1 MMLVLVVFAAGWS
14 FAQTNPDVKPGTNTE
29 TMPIRDI
36 ETAPAAAGAQD
47 AASEEAP
54 EPPKPPQRVIPK
66 NVITIDTM
74 PTIYTLLYS
83 VWGKLLE
90 IAESPISYSS
100 FGIGAQYERQLL
112 EKVSVTG
119 RFAYMGFG
127 AGLKEK
133 DFDLGMNLFSFSTE
147 AHARYYLLDVL
158 FLDGML
164 GYANLTAAFQGTE
177 EVRVNDI
184 KTGIT
189 KPVTYS
195 ATRNY
200 LKVGAL
206 LGARVINKFKPGQKV
221 GFAFESSVG
230 FYYGGIGFGDTMGER
245 LSKEFD
251 SDMTGVDGLFA
262 LLERVIFIGG
272 PRWTLGLGLAF

>member
-1 MMLVLVVFAAGWS
+1 MLILVVFASGWS
-14 FAQTNPDVKPGTNTE
+14 FAQSTLAIPRVEAEP
-29 TMPIRDI
+29 
-36 ETAPAAAGAQD
+36 APAEPAPP
-47 AASEEAP
+47 EPAP
-54 EPPKPPQRVIPK
+54 EETPAPPKPPQRVIPK
-66 NVITIDTM
+66 NVITIDTA
-74 PTIYTLLYS
+74 PVLLTLTYTA
-83 VWGKLLE
+83 WGRLLE
-90 IAESPISYSS
+90 IAESPFKISS
-100 FGIGAQYERQLL
+100 FGIGAQYERQIL

-119 RFAYMGFG
+119 RFAYLGFG

-147 AHARYYLLDVL
+147 AHVRYYLLDVL

-164 GYANLTAAFQGTE
+164 GYANLTAAFDGTE
-177 EVRVNDI
+177 EYRYYDENNLFTI
-184 KTGIT
+184 GK

-200 LKVGAL
+200 LKLGAL

-221 GFAFESSVG
+221 GLAFETSLG
-230 FYYGGIGFGDTMGER
+230 FYYGGIGFGDTIGER
-245 LSKEFD
+245 LSKEFNT
-251 SDMTGVDGLFA
+251 DMTGVDGLFA